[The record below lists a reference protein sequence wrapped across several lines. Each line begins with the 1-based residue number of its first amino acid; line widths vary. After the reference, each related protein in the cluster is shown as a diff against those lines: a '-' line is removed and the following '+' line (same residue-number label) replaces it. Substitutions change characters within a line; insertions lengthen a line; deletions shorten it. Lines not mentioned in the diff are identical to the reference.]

1 MNHGFFGQQRQHQN
15 QTQQT
20 QPNKINSYTDNDIDI
35 DETKDIQQM
44 PSPVIQPKQ
53 FQFDLDYKL
62 EKKDQD
68 DIISKVTIRGTFID
82 GQKYDV
88 KRKIHGIDK
97 KEKQMSPPWLSR
109 QRENI
114 AQGILIQAFAIESSV
129 AAAMN
134 KSEALK
140 LCYQK
145 LGMLTAQKKIE
156 VKALMLFTEEEIK
169 IIQAKMQTKIEC
181 MDLVTIV
188 FSYFASQEMYLE
200 NEDFMDL
207 LDDCITH
214 NLYENAVC
222 DIYNGIHQL
231 MITVKSA
238 QKFDYQF
245 IMYQQNRFKSNA
257 FTKLFAIFTQL
268 ESNVFRTY
276 EVNDRLLS
284 NIYVYAILDIYLT
297 HLTSVVYDLMESGM
311 DFSSIENKATVEH
324 AASFGGSSLCSIQRI
339 AYSRHLTPVLRKRK
353 IFCQRYMLC
362 QRSEKDKVPL
372 EICYENMGGFY
383 VLTPSLY
390 PLGIRVLTCLAT
402 VLNRHLLLPAVSLPN
417 LNQIIEKYINN
428 QQNIEEFKSLYPP
441 NILSKYNDDIST
453 IYKQWMT
460 FMCRKY
466 INCQLKQADFGEVGL
481 GLRDQFN
488 FGHMQYIKNK
498 KKKRQISI
506 NYFCINCY
514 YTLCLLCLQLFS
526 DEVCFVCRKPVIG
539 LHVWMLHFNSIV

>member
-245 IMYQQNRFKSNA
+245 IMYQQNRFESDEFK
-257 FTKLFAIFTQL
+257 KLLLIFTQL

-276 EVNDRLLS
+276 NVNDRHLS
-284 NIYVYAILDIYLT
+284 NIYVYGILDIYLT
-297 HLTSVVYDLMESGM
+297 HLTSVVYELMESGM
-311 DFSSIENKATVEH
+311 DYSSIENTATAEH
-324 AASFGGSSLCSIQRI
+324 AASFGGFSFCSIQRI
-339 AYSRHLTPVLRKRK
+339 AYCRISIVNKT
-353 IFCQRYMLC
+353 
-362 QRSEKDKVPL
+362 
-372 EICYENMGGFY
+372 
-383 VLTPSLY
+383 
-390 PLGIRVLTCLAT
+390 
-402 VLNRHLLLPAVSLPN
+402 LNTLKA
-417 LNQIIEKYINN
+417 
-428 QQNIEEFKSLYPP
+428 FTP